1 MRSKS
6 CGLVNLNRKKF
17 CSSIISR
24 LPWVHH
30 TFGSRCRSNVFKSFL
45 PRNYPMSVSS
55 CAWRDSA
62 SCSAENM
69 MTRNVDV
76 TEPSKVVYLILD
88 VAA

>member
-1 MRSKS
+1 
-6 CGLVNLNRKKF
+6 
-17 CSSIISR
+17 
-24 LPWVHH
+24 
-30 TFGSRCRSNVFKSFL
+30 
-45 PRNYPMSVSS
+45 MSVSS